1 VCSKSINCSVLFPS
15 VALIFSGNSSDFL
28 QRPFSLRQR
37 PLVLFFLIKICNL
50 EICSSPE
57 LVGTHVEVLEQEAA
71 SLFPLL
77 PHVELGVLEVAV
89 LECLQCDAPLPTSLA
104 AVRSL

>member
-1 VCSKSINCSVLFPS
+1 MEVLS
-15 VALIFSGNSSDFL
+15 TLA
-28 QRPFSLRQR
+28 SL
-37 PLVLFFLIKICNL
+37 L
-50 EICSSPE
+50 
-57 LVGTHVEVLEQEAA
+57 GVEVLEQEAA